1 MNAAAASTAGPGL
14 LHDTRRI
21 AALAWPLFFGQL
33 AVLAFST
40 VDTAMTPRSSA
51 TALAALAVGGAVY
64 ISVCAGFMGVVLAVG
79 PIAGQLFGANR
90 LREAGRELVRGVGPG
105 LCRAG

>member
-1 MNAAAASTAGPGL
+1 MNAAATSSPRPGL
-14 LHDTRRI
+14 LHDARRI

-40 VDTAMTPRSSA
+40 VDTVMTARYSA
-51 TALAALAVGGAVY
+51 VDLAALAVGASVY
-64 ISVCAGFMGVVLAVG
+64 ISVFVGFMGVVLAVG
-79 PIAGQLFGANR
+79 PITGQLFGARR